1 MSAVNKEGSLRTTMR
16 DAKGESFEGGMCLWS
31 ARSRRG
37 LGLEM
42 SGKGRLLMI
51 WEGALVRLFDRR
63 RGVTRLFPLVG
74 VDAGAPSVRVVGD
87 GTGGEGG

>member
-1 MSAVNKEGSLRTTMR
+1 
-16 DAKGESFEGGMCLWS
+16 
-31 ARSRRG
+31 
-37 LGLEM
+37 
-42 SGKGRLLMI
+42 MI